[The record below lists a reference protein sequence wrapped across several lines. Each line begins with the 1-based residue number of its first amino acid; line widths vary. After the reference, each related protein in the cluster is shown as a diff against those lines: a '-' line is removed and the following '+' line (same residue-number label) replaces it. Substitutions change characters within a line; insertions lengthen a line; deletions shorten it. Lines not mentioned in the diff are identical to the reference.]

1 MWLRI
6 PLSPKFTPKN
16 RYGWPHKTG
25 SPSSS
30 SEKSRREG
38 KNMKYCRWKLE
49 TLYQLFMKSIKLSGI
64 FCCVCCTRRKVIP
77 FSSFWKLELVCTHPR
92 VGRGKSS
99 CAAAFVDVCN
109 VDFECTCLPVIRP
122 RFLHGCIHLELGGHG
137 LNLGIAQFCKTIEFW
152 IQVKSWVK
160 KLFDDIK

>member
-1 MWLRI
+1 M
-6 PLSPKFTPKN
+6 FTPKN

-64 FCCVCCTRRKVIP
+64 FFVV
-77 FSSFWKLELVCTHPR
+77 
-92 VGRGKSS
+92 
-99 CAAAFVDVCN
+99 AAAFAA
-109 VDFECTCLPVIRP
+109 LA
-122 RFLHGCIHLELGGHG
+122 G
-137 LNLGIAQFCKTIEFW
+137 K
-152 IQVKSWVK
+152 
-160 KLFDDIK
+160 